1 LKKKKSKIQ
10 NIYLSRFWVAQ
21 LGLLGIQLSPED
33 VGNTAPPVG
42 FDVPPPISQG
52 IQLVVIKDL

>member
-1 LKKKKSKIQ
+1 
-10 NIYLSRFWVAQ
+10 
-21 LGLLGIQLSPED
+21 LGIQLSPED